1 MKRMRVE
8 IGTLCDRA
16 VVRLFPGRRAGVSTG
31 PSRDTGPC
39 DCEHTIQRVIVS

>member
-16 VVRLFPGRRAGVSTG
+16 AVRLFLGRRAATVR
-31 PSRDTGPC
+31 PSCDTGPC